1 MREEEFSKNDKI
13 EKYLEELSVEYKTLL
28 FKALIEQSPS
38 VDDLSVS
45 ELLRLDSEIKKPLL
59 SDYRHYIRK
68 RKMIFL
74 FGFSYFIIGLFGL
87 LFYLLYKQVMSASYD
102 RDSMIVLLC
111 LLMSFIGLITSGYS
125 FFIPRLVKHEKS
137 TFTRKQ
143 FSESTA
149 LLEYE
154 IISRWRDVEG
164 LVSDFSMNSQVRT
177 TTSAINY
184 LKQNGMIDTAEQD
197 TLKKLLRL
205 RNEVVHSSKNP
216 ISVDDA
222 KNLLKQTDQVLDKLK
237 TVLQ

>member
-59 SDYRHYIRK
+59 SDYRHYTRK
-68 RKMIFL
+68 RKMVFL
-74 FGFSYFIIGLFGL
+74 VGLSYFLIGLLGF
-87 LFYLLYKQVMSASYD
+87 LFYLLYKQIMSASFD
-102 RDSMIVLLC
+102 KDSMIALLC
-111 LLMSFIGLITSGYS
+111 SLMSFVGLITCGYS
-125 FFIPRLVKHEKS
+125 FFVPRVIKHEKS
-137 TFTRKQ
+137 TFNKKQ
-143 FSESTA
+143 ASESTA

-154 IISRWRDVEG
+154 IISKWRDVEG
-164 LVSDFSMNSQVRT
+164 LVSDFSVSSQVRT
-177 TTSAINY
+177 ATSAINY
-184 LKQNGMIDTAEQD
+184 LKQNGMIDATEQD

-205 RNEVVHSSKNP
+205 RNEVVHSGNKP